1 MIQMKKK
8 NIILVSILAIL
19 LIAGYF
25 YFSKKNDKQ
34 QVNIVTTKVYYGD
47 ISSSITATGTIKP
60 IDTVSVGSQIS
71 GVVRNIYADF
81 NDVVKKGQLLAK
93 VDPSIIGAQV
103 EATKANL
110 FSAKSNLEYQQ
121 STFDR
126 QEQLFKLGAISKA
139 DFQVA
144 LNQRNTAK
152 ATVDNANALLIIA
165 KKNLFYTN
173 IYTPIDGTVI
183 NRNVREGQ
191 TIAASLNAPTLFV
204 IANDLTKM
212 QVRAAVDEADIGNVK
227 AGQNVS
233 FTVDAFPDNVFKG
246 IVYEILLN
254 SKTTANVVTYTT
266 LINVDNKDM
275 RLKPGMTANINIY
288 TEEDK
293 NVMIIPLRALTFK
306 PDSTQLKNYTIQR
319 FQKNMGTSINKHHQT
334 EKFTPSNPIS
344 SEITKSYVWIK
355 NGNTITE
362 KQITTGIIDD
372 TNVRVIDGLSI
383 NDELITNVLAEATG
397 SETKAEQSPFIPKMS
412 QKPTNTSKKQ

>member
-1 MIQMKKK
+1 MKKK
-8 NIILVSILAIL
+8 NIILLSIL
-19 LIAGYF
+19 LILVVSGYF
-25 YFSKKNDKQ
+25 YFSRKNDNQ
-34 QVNIVTTKVYYGD
+34 QVNFVTAKPSYGD

-81 NDVVKKGQLLAK
+81 NNVVKKGQLLAK

-103 EATKANL
+103 EAAKANL
-110 FSAKSNLEYQQ
+110 LSAKSNLEYQQ

-126 QEQLFKLGAISKA
+126 QNQLFKLGAISKA

-144 LNQRNTAK
+144 LNQKNSAK
-152 ATVDNANALLIIA
+152 AVVDNTTALLQIA
-165 KKNLFYTN
+165 TKNLFYTN
-173 IYTPIDGTVI
+173 IYAPIGGTI
-183 NRNVREGQ
+183 MNRNVSEGQ

-227 AGQNVS
+227 SGQNVS
-233 FTVDAFPDNVFKG
+233 FTVDAFPDDIFKG
-246 IVYEILLN
+246 VVYEVLLN

-293 NVMIIPLRALTFK
+293 NAMIIPSRALTFK
-306 PDSTQLKNYTIQR
+306 PDSTQLKNYRIQR
-319 FQKNMGTSINKHHQT
+319 IQRKIRTSKNKYSKTGKSTSIKT
-334 EKFTPSNPIS
+334 ATSETPKSNIW
-344 SEITKSYVWIK
+344 VK
-355 NGNTITE
+355 NGNTLTE
-362 KQITTGIIDD
+362 KQITIGINDD
-372 TNVRVIDGLSI
+372 SNVRVIDGLSV
-383 NDELITNVLAEATG
+383 NDEVIINLLSETAT
-397 SETKAEQSPFIPKMS
+397 STTKAEQSPFIPKMS
-412 QKPTNTSKKQ
+412 QKPTNTSKQK

>member
-1 MIQMKKK
+1 MKKR
-8 NIILVSILAIL
+8 NSIVVSILVL
-19 LIAGYF
+19 LLVAGYF
-25 YFSKKNDKQ
+25 YFSRKNENQ
-34 QVNIVTTKVYYGD
+34 QVNFVTAKASYSD

-71 GVVRNIYADF
+71 GVVQHIYVDF

-103 EATKANL
+103 EVAKANL
-110 FSAKSNLEYQQ
+110 LSAKSNLEYQQ

-126 QEQLFKLGAISKA
+126 QDQLFKLGAISKA

-144 LNQRNTAK
+144 SNQRNNAK
-152 ATVDNANALLIIA
+152 AAVANTTALLTIA
-165 KKNLFYTN
+165 TKNLFYTN

-233 FTVDAFPDNVFKG
+233 FTVDAFPDDIFKG

-293 NVMIIPLRALTFK
+293 NVMVIPSRALTFK

-319 FQKNMGTSINKHHQT
+319 FKKNIGTSKYHKK
-334 EKFTPSNPIS
+334 EKTTLIKTTSPETS
-344 SEITKSYVWIK
+344 KSFVWIK
-355 NGNTITE
+355 SGNTLTE
-362 KQITTGIIDD
+362 KQISTGINDD
-372 TNVRVIDGLSI
+372 SNVRVIDGLST
-383 NDELITNVLAEATG
+383 NDEVVTNVLSDTTI
-397 SETKAEQSPFIPKMS
+397 SPTKAEQSPFMPKMS
-412 QKPTNTSKKQ
+412 QRPTNTSKQK